1 MRVEAGPA
9 LIGEVMQ
16 AMRVE
21 GFASTHKISKAFLAY
36 FAKSSSGVS
45 LLAIGHINFHD
56 GETDNRQRFEN
67 KFVCSQ
73 IVGDK
78 GIELAEDGVVY
89 ELVIY

>member
-1 MRVEAGPA
+1 MRVKAGPT
-9 LIGEVMQ
+9 LIGEVVQ

-21 GFASTHKISKAFLAY
+21 GFASAHKISKAFLAY
-36 FAKSSSGVS
+36 FAESSSGVS
-45 LLAIGHINFHD
+45 LLTIGHINFQD

-73 IVGDK
+73 IVCDK
-78 GIELAEDGVVY
+78 GVELAKDGVVY